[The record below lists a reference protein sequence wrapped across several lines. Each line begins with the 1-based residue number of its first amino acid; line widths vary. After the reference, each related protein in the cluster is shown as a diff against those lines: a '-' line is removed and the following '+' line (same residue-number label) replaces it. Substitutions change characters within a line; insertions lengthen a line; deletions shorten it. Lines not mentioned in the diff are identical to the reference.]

1 VAHLANTHPA
11 GDSSQTLFQRKQLFI
26 SFGTVLASYLASPR
40 ATSPPKELPMQ
51 ADTTPL
57 PYRHDTLF
65 GVCEGLGRTLG
76 INPNIL
82 RIVFGILLLW
92 NPVVVACAYVGCGVL
107 LALVHWLVPDVR
119 AELLSQQVE
128 RGGPGEAANCDRESA
143 RAA

>member
-1 VAHLANTHPA
+1 
-11 GDSSQTLFQRKQLFI
+11 
-26 SFGTVLASYLASPR
+26 
-40 ATSPPKELPMQ
+40 MQ

-57 PYRHDTLF
+57 PFRHDTLL

-76 INPNIL
+76 INPNVL

-92 NPVVVACAYVGCGVL
+92 NPVVVGCAYIGLGIV

-119 AELLSQQVE
+119 AARSDAVVDDDAI
-128 RGGPGEAANCDRESA
+128 EAANCDSETA

>member
-1 VAHLANTHPA
+1 
-11 GDSSQTLFQRKQLFI
+11 
-26 SFGTVLASYLASPR
+26 
-40 ATSPPKELPMQ
+40 MQ

-57 PYRHDTLF
+57 PFRHDTLL

-92 NPVVVACAYVGCGVL
+92 NPVIVVSTYVGIGVV

-119 AELLSQQVE
+119 VDHRQAAEDE
-128 RGGPGEAANCDRESA
+128 ATTDAANCDRETA
-143 RAA
+143 HAA